1 MVKGQ
6 KQKML
11 KWVGEDHVF
20 SETRGNPD
28 EGDTTKGIKPI
39 IPYQND
45 YTT

>member
-1 MVKGQ
+1 
-6 KQKML
+6 ML